1 MSRIAHRGTL
11 LEIPLIDER
20 YGASLLASLGI
31 HIALLL
37 FFIVAPYILPTA
49 TPILIGTGPGGGPGG
64 ESYAVGVADESGGGA
79 GMIKPSLIPQPPAL
93 PADKIQKEES
103 PEAVPIPDTIAP
115 KKTKPKSAVREA
127 SIPAKKPKPEP
138 VTNAIPTA
146 ARPGA
151 GGTGGLGG
159 GSGGGR
165 GGGNGVSIGS
175 GSGGF
180 GDSWYARVVEAR
192 VSSNWIRPGEG
203 VRVEIVYSFYIGG
216 DGTIYS
222 IKKEKS
228 SGNDALDMAAERAI
242 RASNP
247 LASPPPELRGRPVQ
261 FVAQFIYP
269 PNP

>member
-1 MSRIAHRGTL
+1 V
-11 LEIPLIDER
+11 
-20 YGASLLASLGI
+20 LA
-31 HIALLL
+31 L
-37 FFIVAPYILPTA
+37 FFIVAPYILPNA
-49 TPILIGTGPGGGPGG
+49 TPFLIGTGPGGGQGG

-93 PADKIQKEES
+93 PADKTIKEES
-103 PEAVPIPDTIAP
+103 SKAIPLPDTIAP
-115 KKTKPKSAVREA
+115 KKTRPKSPPKEA
-127 SIPAKKPKPEP
+127 ISAAKRPKAETD
-138 VTNAIPTA
+138 TNAIPTTP
-146 ARPGA
+146 RPGA

-159 GSGGGR
+159 GTGGGR
-165 GGGNGVSIGS
+165 GGGNGVSIGA
-175 GSGGF
+175 GSGGL

-203 VRVEIVYSFYIGG
+203 VRVEIIYSFYIGG
-216 DGTIYS
+216 DGSIYN

-247 LASPPPELRGRPVQ
+247 LAAPPPELRGRPVQ

-269 PNP
+269 QNP